1 MLNYIAMPVSP
12 LFDHRHGRT
21 LRVHLECPCVS
32 LTIFPLSVQVQKY
45 GCAFKRMK
53 SILARL
59 CSVVVLYT
67 QNYLKVSQEQ
77 PIRSKNDSAMTVPII
92 GTTKKQFV
100 CKNTHKTR
108 IVSELVDSYQL
119 LLVERKT
126 GM

>member
-1 MLNYIAMPVSP
+1 M
-12 LFDHRHGRT
+12 
-21 LRVHLECPCVS
+21 
-32 LTIFPLSVQVQKY
+32 QVQKY
-45 GCAFKRMK
+45 GCAFKLME

-67 QNYLKVSQEQ
+67 RNYLKVSQEQ
-77 PIRSKNDSAMTVPII
+77 PIQSKNDSDVTVPII
-92 GTTKKQFV
+92 GTTKKLSV